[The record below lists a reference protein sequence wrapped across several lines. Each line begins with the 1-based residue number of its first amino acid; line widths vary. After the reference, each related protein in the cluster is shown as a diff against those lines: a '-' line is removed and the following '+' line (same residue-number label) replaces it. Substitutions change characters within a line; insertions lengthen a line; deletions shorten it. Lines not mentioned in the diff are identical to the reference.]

1 VHRSSSVA
9 RRRVFAVLALFAAV
23 ACRRGAREPDA
34 GPPEA
39 AVPPANAMPS
49 PPLVVQGEAVD
60 PPVATV
66 TGCAGACT
74 VTRLRERPAVDGAG
88 GVGTRLFAGDTLDS
102 PADGE
107 AELRTVDARITLR
120 MATRVSLGRWAPEEL
135 LLHQG
140 ALDASSLPGRRV
152 HLDLCTAAGMIRF
165 RGESLAA
172 SVTAEGRAIVRSS
185 PEPSGDWQSLELLDG
200 LSVTR
205 LPFGESVRIALD
217 GVLPPTAG
225 ESDADEADTAGA
237 DASVPERLHARLA
250 ALLAD
255 VETQRA
261 RLRELLA
268 RTGGGVG
275 QGAADVS
282 PVALEAELTAAASR
296 SAGADR
302 MLAAAWYRLEL
313 LDPAGDYSSARVRA
327 TASTSIWEVLG
338 DSM

>member
-1 VHRSSSVA
+1 LPA
-9 RRRVFAVLALFAAV
+9 ANCQLPLLLALLAVV
-23 ACRRGAREPDA
+23 ACRRGVHEPAA

-39 AVPPANAMPS
+39 AVPLANAMPS

-60 PPVATV
+60 LPVAVV
-66 TGCAGACT
+66 TGCARACT
-74 VTRLRERPAVDGAG
+74 VTRLRERPAADGSG
-88 GVGTRLFAGDTLDS
+88 GVDTRLFAGDTFDS
-102 PADGE
+102 PPDGE

-120 MATRVSLGRWAPEEL
+120 MATRVSPGRGAPEEL

-152 HLDLCTAAGMIRF
+152 HLDLCTAAGMIRL
-165 RGESLAA
+165 RGESLSAA
-172 SVTAEGRAIVRSS
+172 VTPEGILIVRSS

-205 LPFGESVRIALD
+205 LPFGEPVRIGLD
-217 GVLPPTAG
+217 GVLPATTG
-225 ESDADEADTAGA
+225 ESDAEEADTAGG
-237 DASVPERLHARLA
+237 SVVSVVGSLRARFE

-261 RLRELLA
+261 RVRELLA
-268 RTGGGVG
+268 RTGGGMG
-275 QGAADVS
+275 EGAADVS
-282 PVALEAELTAAASR
+282 SVALEAELTAAAAR

-313 LDPAGDYSSARVRA
+313 LDPVGTERAGLEPRVRELLDR
-327 TASTSIWEVLG
+327 SSLG
-338 DSM
+338 R